1 MVKGQNY
8 LKPAMADAYD
18 VLIDNW
24 NPWPLHFGKDK
35 KLKLLDSF
43 IDYWQVEE
51 EYEKCDNLLKI
62 KNEIENV

>member
-8 LKPAMADAYD
+8 LKLAMTDAYD

-24 NPWPLHFGKDK
+24 NPWPLHFDKNK

-43 IDYWQVEE
+43 IDYWQDEE
-51 EYEKCDNLLKI
+51 EYEKCDNLLRI
-62 KNEIENV
+62 KKEIENV